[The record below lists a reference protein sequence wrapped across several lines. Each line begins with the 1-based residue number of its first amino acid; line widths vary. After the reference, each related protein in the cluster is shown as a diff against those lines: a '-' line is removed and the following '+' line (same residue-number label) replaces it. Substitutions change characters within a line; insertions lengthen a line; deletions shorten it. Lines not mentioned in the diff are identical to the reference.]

1 MIEPLSITLKT
12 LTPLWTG
19 GVNGKVDR
27 IHETGIIG
35 SLRWWYEAIVRGL
48 GGYVCD
54 PTAEAEDK
62 IGKSE
67 FDTKAYEGAKRQGK
81 TEKEAIQVG
90 LQALCPVSYLFG
102 ATGWARL
109 FRLQVLH
116 APMTALH
123 FVTNLKMNEGWLKRV
138 FGGKSQSIDNL
149 KVPSGD
155 IKLRLSHRG
164 YDADYA
170 IKQIILVLRLAAE
183 YGGLGA
189 RLQYGFG
196 QVAIELPP
204 ELQDVNIGN
213 DLQKLNQRLPYCP
226 KHGTSDPSPFN
237 FRYFVSQTYEISKE
251 KLKKFSITIGKPS
264 NESTYMPCVFD
275 LRYKGHDK
283 WGMRRW
289 LEDEKGWRSSD
300 DPKRLG
306 RLDELMGSR
315 LQWGPRGHEKRI
327 DDELRTAGR
336 VFFGMPHRVQPEMYQ
351 IKVFGFAPPDLL
363 TVEEL
368 DELCS
373 DYMNHAFATS
383 PISSVFGKDLLAP
396 NGGLNQ

>member
-19 GVNGKVDR
+19 GADGKVDR

-54 PTAEAEDK
+54 PTAEAEGK
-62 IGKSE
+62 IGRSE
-67 FDTKAYEGAKRQGK
+67 FDTKAYEEAKRQGK

-90 LQALCPVSYLFG
+90 LQTLCPVSYLFG

-109 FRLQVLH
+109 FRLQVFD
-116 APMTALH
+116 APTIALH

-149 KVPSGD
+149 KVSFGD
-155 IKLRLSHRG
+155 VKLRLLHRG

-196 QVAIELPP
+196 QVAIELPS
-204 ELQDVNIGN
+204 ELQDVNIDN
-213 DLQKLNQRLPYCP
+213 DLQKLNQRLSYCP
-226 KHGTSDPSPFN
+226 KYGTSDPSPFN
-237 FRYFVSQTYEISKE
+237 FRYFVSQTYEVSK
-251 KLKKFSITIGKPS
+251 
-264 NESTYMPCVFD
+264 
-275 LRYKGHDK
+275 DK
-283 WGMRRW
+283 
-289 LEDEKGWRSSD
+289 
-300 DPKRLG
+300 
-306 RLDELMGSR
+306 LMGSR

-351 IKVFGFAPPDLL
+351 IKVFGFAPPNLL

-368 DELCS
+368 DELCR
-373 DYMNHAFATS
+373 DYMNHVFATP
-383 PISSVFGKDLLAP
+383 PIRRGFGKDLLTL
-396 NGGLNQ
+396 NGGLHP